1 MLNSK
6 IKHNSLIF
14 SILLFPMIL
23 LFCLLLMLI
32 LQDKLFHKILLGSF
46 SKCYQLFF
54 PQTLLIRS
62 NYQSQRVFALHWLS
76 IFSLFC
82 KRRKDAIPSFI
93 LFPVSIFTRL
103 DTNCNWPASILWN
116 VNSKYFGL
124 SWSQTRPDIKN
135 MYILSSN
142 IGHLYFI
149 KVAKFLF
156 NQSSKLNIDFT
167 QERDQLIMRKDSNLF
182 NGAFTLKLA
191 KKIIFIN

>member
-1 MLNSK
+1 M
-6 IKHNSLIF
+6 
-14 SILLFPMIL
+14 FPMIF
-23 LFCLLLMLI
+23 LFCLLLILI

-46 SKCYQLFF
+46 SKCYQLFSARLYWLDL
-54 PQTLLIRS
+54 TIKAKESLLFIDF
-62 NYQSQRVFALHWLS
+62 QSFLYLGKDTKMQFILFLVS
-76 IFSLFC
+76 IFS
-82 KRRKDAIPSFI
+82 
-93 LFPVSIFTRL
+93 RL
-103 DTNCNWPASILWN
+103 DTNCNWPDSILWN

-142 IGHLYFI
+142 IGHLYLI